1 MEERG
6 IVGPRD
12 GPRPREVLIDPLE
25 LDSLLGGRVR
35 PGTATLIEE
44 LREEE

>member
-12 GPRPREVLIDPLE
+12 GPRPREVLASLTD
-25 LDSLLGGRVR
+25 LDAMMGRAPQYETGWV
-35 PGTATLIEE
+35 GDE
-44 LREEE
+44 